1 MRTPK
6 YLQCPAKKCQI
17 SCRQAFQWHVF
28 LKYVERKWGNHTGLM
43 DEGPSPIVFSFNWIK
58 GTCFINRCYLGITC
72 NTLVASIMQMLL
84 HTCYMM
90 LIFSAVTLVIVPS
103 KTEFVNCFS
112 HVLLS
117 TFIVSQKIDQSHVMA
132 IKPF

>member
-1 MRTPK
+1 
-6 YLQCPAKKCQI
+6 
-17 SCRQAFQWHVF
+17 
-28 LKYVERKWGNHTGLM
+28 M

-117 TFIVSQKIDQSHVMA
+117 TFIASQKIDQSHVMA
-132 IKPF
+132 INPFYSSVTFLYPLKTSENQRFSDVFRGYRNVTLD